1 MSQTKAC
8 RGTLVGQGVWLS
20 ILHKQRIWSTLSH
33 LASLHGFFTLFHS
46 FSPLPCQMDYA
57 TFEPPRILAKPLTEG
72 KLGFTATTSGIKQD
86 VDNFYAY
93 KRNHFQV
100 EVTAHCPALPFLEGH
115 TVTGLL
121 LELTCASRQ
130 RNAVPVEIYQYDVKQ
145 RKVDARV
152 VCPALPIAPDGKIK
166 WERLQFGRSCR
177 KDELFE
183 LKLTVKGQVDGLSV
197 TLGSFTS
204 HPIQVRA
211 KTPIHFVQQSDSS
224 EDEKIKLRVKKS
236 KSDVVKPRRHSLRII
251 ARERSVAP
259 RVDSSAAAT
268 QPIQPRSQHQMPMQ
282 YQLPMQH
289 QFSLMQPPCLAQPMF
304 AQYQPNLY
312 QPNFVQTYQSPYAF
326 GMSSMGENFTR
337 LNLGQEQIPLSPI
350 DCSPLDFSK
359 TPSPMS
365 AIVYAGEELKR
376 AEVDHDLD
384 GYWADEEDHSRP
396 ELPMLPFV
404 PLSHKDLLEY

>member
-1 MSQTKAC
+1 
-8 RGTLVGQGVWLS
+8 
-20 ILHKQRIWSTLSH
+20 
-33 LASLHGFFTLFHS
+33 
-46 FSPLPCQMDYA
+46 MDYA
-57 TFEPPRILAKPLTEG
+57 TFKPPQILAKPLNEG
-72 KLGFTATTSGIKQD
+72 KLGFTTTTSGIKQND
-86 VDNFYAY
+86 DNFYAY

-100 EVTAHCPALPFLEGH
+100 EVTAHCPALPFLVEGH

-130 RNAVPVEIYQYDVKQ
+130 KYAAPVELYQYAKQ

-177 KDELFE
+177 KDEMLE
-183 LKLTVKGQVDGLSV
+183 LKVTVKGQVDGSSV
-197 TLGSFTS
+197 TLASFTS

-224 EDEKIKLRVKKS
+224 EDEKIKLRVKKI
-236 KSDVVKPRRHSLRII
+236 KSDVVKPRRQSLRII
-251 ARERSVAP
+251 SRERSVA
-259 RVDSSAAAT
+259 RVDSSAVAT
-268 QPIQPRSQHQMPMQ
+268 QPIQPFTQHQMPMQ
-282 YQLPMQH
+282 NQLPMQY
-289 QFSLMQPPCLAQPMF
+289 QLSLMQPPLFAQPTF
-304 AQYQPNLY
+304 AQY
-312 QPNFVQTYQSPYAF
+312 QPNFVQTYQSSYAF
-326 GMSSMGENFTR
+326 GMSSMGKNFTR
-337 LNLGQEQIPLSPI
+337 LNLGQEQLPMSHI
-350 DCSPLDFSK
+350 DCSPLDLSK

-365 AIVYAGEELKR
+365 AIVYADEELER
-376 AEVDHDLD
+376 TGVDHDLD